1 MTGRC
6 LRIDLIRVEALFAIA
21 AAADADIE
29 SWPSSGAE
37 RLNRSSRR
45 LGCRVARCIT
55 MHIDAMVKSARA
67 MSGIRI
73 ENDTYEATGCAA
85 LTAL

>member
-1 MTGRC
+1 VTGRC

-21 AAADADIE
+21 AAADADIG

-37 RLNRSSRR
+37 WLSRSSRR
-45 LGCRVARCIT
+45 LGCRAAQCIT
-55 MHIDAMVKSARA
+55 LHIEAMVKAARA
-67 MSGIRI
+67 LSGIRI